1 MRRVTC
7 LVFFALAAVLCTVI
21 GFGVFATTFA
31 TTAEAQAMPV
41 PEAELPDGVKNAGEF
56 APVGWSTGQ
65 PHPGEKLFSTCAAC
79 HTLSTKKTVGPGFA
93 GLYERVAATQFEGK
107 AVQQRL
113 LEYVKD
119 VKGVK
124 DPYFLEMQ
132 KKEGPTPN
140 VDMTPRGGLAETIT
154 DRQILDLID
163 YILRNRV
170 LDFDEG
176 AYMKK
181 VRLGR
186 DFVTGARHFSNG
198 GPSCI
203 GCHTVGADEQL
214 RGGNVG
220 KNISHTLVAA
230 RTNGGE
236 EKDMYAQGLFNLLSG
251 ENAPRM
257 HRYYRD
263 GVGHLTDSELEAVM
277 TFFDYQMRQ
286 VGTER
291 ESNYL
296 PIFALLLAALF
307 ILLMEPGLYANLFA
321 KEEEAEFIDGP
332 YEPEVHHHDEDHEED
347 HKKDKEKDHGGGD
360 GHAPEAPK
368 AEAPT
373 ASEEAKPQAPSD
385 ASAGAEG
392 TTAENKP
399 ETTTEEKTE
408 DKPESKQE

>member
-1 MRRVTC
+1 MTC

-21 GFGVFATTFA
+21 GFGVFATTVD
-31 TTAEAQAMPV
+31 AQAMPV
-41 PEAELPDGVKNAGEF
+41 PEAELPEGVKNAGQF
-56 APVGWSTGQ
+56 APVGWAPGQ
-65 PHPGEKLFSTCAAC
+65 PHPGERLFSTCAAC

-113 LEYVKD
+113 LEYIKD

-140 VDMTPRGGLAETIT
+140 VDMTPRGGLADTIT
-154 DRQILDLID
+154 DRQILDIID

-170 LDFDEG
+170 RDFDEA

-186 DFVTGARHFSNG
+186 EFVTGARHFSNG

-203 GCHTVGADEQL
+203 GCHTVGADDQL

-332 YEPEVHHHDEDHEED
+332 YEPEVHHHDEDHEA
-347 HKKDKEKDHGGGD
+347 DHGGGY
-360 GHAPEAPK
+360 GHKPEAPK
-368 AEAPT
+368 AEAPV
-373 ASEEAKPQAPSD
+373 AAEEPKPQAPSD
-385 ASAGAEG
+385 TASSAGAEG
-392 TTAENKP
+392 TTENKP
-399 ETTTEEKTE
+399 EAATEEKTE
-408 DKPESKQE
+408 QKTEDKAPDKPEEKQE

>member
-21 GFGVFATTFA
+21 GFGVSATTVD
-31 TTAEAQAMPV
+31 AQAMPV
-41 PEAELPDGVKNAGEF
+41 PEAELPDGVKNAGQF
-56 APVGWSTGQ
+56 APQGWSPGQ
-65 PHPGEKLFSTCAAC
+65 PHPGEKLYSACAAC

-113 LEYVKD
+113 LEYIKD

-124 DPYFLEMQ
+124 DPYFVEMQ

-140 VDMTPRGGLAETIT
+140 VDMTPRGGLADAIT

-170 LDFDEG
+170 ADFDEG

-203 GCHTVGADEQL
+203 GCHTVGADDQL

-220 KNISHTLVAA
+220 RNISHTLVAA
-230 RTNGGE
+230 RINGGE

-251 ENAPRM
+251 EKAPRM

-321 KEEEAEFIDGP
+321 KEEKEFVDGP
-332 YEPEVHHHDEDHEED
+332 YAPEEHHHDDS
-347 HKKDKEKDHGGGD
+347 HGGGY

-368 AEAPT
+368 TESPATEESKPPAP
-373 ASEEAKPQAPSD
+373 E
-385 ASAGAEG
+385 SAGGEG
-392 TTAENKP
+392 
-399 ETTTEEKTE
+399 KTE
-408 DKPESKQE
+408 DKAQDKPEEKKE